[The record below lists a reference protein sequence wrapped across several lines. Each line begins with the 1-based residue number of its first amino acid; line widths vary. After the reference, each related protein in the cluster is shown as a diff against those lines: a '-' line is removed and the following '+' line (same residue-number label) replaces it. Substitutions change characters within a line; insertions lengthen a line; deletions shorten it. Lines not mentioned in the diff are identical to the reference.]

1 MMIRRATRETHL
13 VDLLDRILDKGI
25 VIDVGARL
33 TVAGLDLGITVRA
46 RFVVASIETFLEYA
60 GPGPSRRR

>member
-25 VIDVGARL
+25 VIDVRARL
-33 TVAGLDLGITVRA
+33 TVAGVDLRTTVKA
-46 RFVVASIETFLEYA
+46 RIVVASIETYLEYA
-60 GPGPSRRR
+60 APSRPRGR

>member
-25 VIDVGARL
+25 VIDARARL
-33 TVAGLDLGITVRA
+33 TVAGVDLGTTVKA
-46 RFVVASIETFLEYA
+46 RIVVASIETYLEYA
-60 GPGPSRRR
+60 APSRPRGR